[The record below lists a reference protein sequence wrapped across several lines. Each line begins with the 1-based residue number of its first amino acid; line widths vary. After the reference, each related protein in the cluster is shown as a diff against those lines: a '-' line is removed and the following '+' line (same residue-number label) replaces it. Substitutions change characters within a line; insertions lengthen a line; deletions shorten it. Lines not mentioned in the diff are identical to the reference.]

1 MASRRDV
8 DDALALLR
16 SETAALSTSLL
27 ELDATAE
34 QVLGD
39 VTRLRGRTAARAAV
53 ARAGL
58 GWLWDRHRA
67 VSEVLGRVEALRGLP
82 DSRIGARQ
90 AARVD
95 AFLREPPS
103 HPPTPP
109 PGELS
114 APLPRELGSA
124 PGQLPAGATDRL
136 PRSAAGNLP
145 AGAAGRLLAGTRE
158 IAEAVR
164 AELAAVTAARAAH
177 HRILVDAARGL
188 AETDAVC
195 ARLAIPDLPELV
207 AARAAMGAA
216 AAAVTANPL
225 ETTPDD
231 LGPTIAA
238 AAQVGELVAV
248 LRRTFDGLDAEL
260 AAAEDMLHRI
270 VSVAQ
275 EGERAARTVVERL
288 TGDPTGLVRLGDGW
302 FDGPRSGL
310 RPWLDRLVAAGAAG
324 EWRLVAHGLGAWHR
338 VARETLAAAEETVT
352 TNSAPLR
359 RRDELRGLL
368 GALRAKAGRLGQLES
383 PHIGELYERAAT
395 ALRTVP
401 VDLDAAQ
408 ALVTAFGD
416 ALLNIPPPP
425 PAPAPASAP
434 VAASV
439 SAPGEV
445 AGVSAV
451 SAARQVGDGGG
462 HAAWTEERW

>member
-1 MASRRDV
+1 MVSRRDV
-8 DDALALLR
+8 DDALARLR
-16 SETAALSTSLL
+16 SETAALSAALL
-27 ELDATAE
+27 ELDTTAE

-39 VTRLRGRTAARAAV
+39 GTRLRGHTAARAAA

-67 VSEVLGRVEALRGLP
+67 VSEVLARAEALRGLP
-82 DSRIGARQ
+82 DSRLGARQ
-90 AARVD
+90 AARVE

-103 HPPTPP
+103 HPPAPP
-109 PGELS
+109 PGEL
-114 APLPRELGSA
+114 GTA
-124 PGQLPAGATDRL
+124 PGQLA
-136 PRSAAGNLP
+136 
-145 AGAAGRLLAGTRE
+145 AGAAGDLLGGAAGGLLAGTRE
-158 IAEAVR
+158 VAAAIR
-164 AELAAVTAARAAH
+164 TELAAITAARAAH

-207 AARAAMGAA
+207 AARAALDAA

-231 LGPTIAA
+231 LGPAVAA
-238 AAQVGELVAV
+238 ATQVGELVAV

-260 AAAEDMLHRI
+260 AAAAAMLRRI

-275 EGERAARTVVERL
+275 EGDRAARTVVERL

-383 PHIGELYERAAT
+383 PHIGELYERTAT

-425 PAPAPASAP
+425 LPPVSVS
-434 VAASV
+434 VAA
-439 SAPGEV
+439 
-445 AGVSAV
+445 AG
-451 SAARQVGDGGG
+451 RTGDGSGE
-462 HAAWTEERW
+462 AAWTEECS

>member
-67 VSEVLGRVEALRGLP
+67 VNEVLAQAEALRGLP

-90 AARVD
+90 ATRVD

-103 HPPTPP
+103 HPPAPP
-109 PGELS
+109 PGEL
-114 APLPRELGSA
+114 PTPPPRELGTA
-124 PGQLPAGATDRL
+124 PGQLA
-136 PRSAAGNLP
+136 
-145 AGAAGRLLAGTRE
+145 AGAAGGLLGGAAGGLLAGTRE
-158 IAEAVR
+158 VAAAIR
-164 AELAAVTAARAAH
+164 TELAAITAARAAH

-207 AARAAMGAA
+207 AARAAMDAA

-231 LGPTIAA
+231 LEPAITA

-248 LRRTFDGLDAEL
+248 LRRTFDGQDAEL
-260 AAAEDMLHRI
+260 AAAAAMLQRI

-275 EGERAARTVVERL
+275 EGDHAARTVVERL

-352 TNSAPLR
+352 TNSAPLH

-408 ALVTAFGD
+408 ALVTEFGD
-416 ALLNIPPPP
+416 TLLNIPPPP
-425 PAPAPASAP
+425 PPPVAAS

-445 AGVSAV
+445 AGVSA
-451 SAARQVGDGGG
+451 AQQVGDGGG